1 MTHYLMNILDII
13 VLPFVT
19 CIYQHI
25 STIDKV
31 YCSNILLSNSPIEI
45 EKKIKFKFCYL
56 IFSRNARS
64 IKIKT
69 WVILVFSSNALF

>member
-45 EKKIKFKFCYL
+45 EKKLKLGLYL
-56 IFSRNARS
+56 YFHQTPCSEW
-64 IKIKT
+64 KGYT
-69 WVILVFSSNALF
+69 VLGYG

>member
-45 EKKIKFKFCYL
+45 EKKIK
-56 IFSRNARS
+56 
-64 IKIKT
+64 T